1 MAIALVIVA
10 TVALATLE
18 LWVFWTLG
26 ERDDRRPRPPRP
38 APDPRPD
45 RRSVPRT
52 RMTTHTEPALGA
64 DSCPPADRRVKVA
77 ADA

>member
-10 TVALATLE
+10 TVALAALE

-26 ERDDRRPRPPRP
+26 ERDDRRHRPPRP
-38 APDPRPD
+38 APESRPD

-52 RMTTHTEPALGA
+52 RVTTQTEAALGA

-77 ADA
+77 AEG